1 MRKNDEK
8 NPITESQTR
17 LSPSNH
23 KKRKRNIFDKDFET
37 NKIALSTKK
46 SKDELFLPKKKIIP
60 NIYHHRRTKSSGQ
73 DYMECMTNH
82 NNIINN
88 NSSGTKLSFIFKRK
102 EKDKNYDIFSVSRN
116 KKYKNNLD
124 ENKKSTSK
132 LLSMSFSL
140 KDFRNHLIN
149 SFSNN
154 NLKELKSNNK
164 WSNNENL
171 KNTKSFFNL
180 DNLTNIEETRNTTS
194 ITGFNNSNLIYSKR
208 LSNKGKQNAKS
219 TKYIITKN
227 KQNIKKLYSSKNSS
241 SKIITYTNNNAIK
254 EKVFPKYNLHRY
266 IYKHYNVRPKR
277 NLSKLDNNSYLLTK
291 KTFRN
296 SQKCLSNTHN
306 GTKTSIKPNNESEY
320 NSKSNIFDLKNNFN
334 DEIDDIK
341 SIRNRKRNIWS
352 STTNSSKNKQ
362 MKKEKE
368 KEKETYT
375 KYKKRKTKSQE
386 NIYSM
391 GITESE
397 TDFKSVEEIHF
408 LFVQISQRKKEFF
421 KKKNIENIKDN

>member
-124 ENKKSTSK
+124 ENKKSNSK

-194 ITGFNNSNLIYSKR
+194 ITGFNNSNLIYSKH

-241 SKIITYTNNNAIK
+241 SKIITYTNNNVIK
-254 EKVFPKYNLHRY
+254 EKAFPKYNLHRY
-266 IYKHYNVRPKR
+266 IYKHYNIRPKH
-277 NLSKLDNNSYLLTK
+277 NLNKSNNNSYLVLTK

-296 SQKCLSNTHN
+296 SQKCFSNLKN
-306 GTKTSIKPNNESEY
+306 GAKLYIKPNNESVY
-320 NSKSNIFDLKNNFN
+320 NSKSNYFDLKNNSN
-334 DEIDDIK
+334 DELDNIK
-341 SIRNRKRNIWS
+341 TVRDEKKNVWFSNN
-352 STTNSSKNKQ
+352 NSKNKQ
-362 MKKEKE
+362 IK
-368 KEKETYT
+368 KEKETYP

-386 NIYSM
+386 NIYKT
-391 GITESE
+391 GINENDA
-397 TDFKSVEEIHF
+397 DFKSVEEIHF
-408 LFVQISQRKKEFF
+408 IFVQISQRKKEFF

>member
-1 MRKNDEK
+1 MRRNDDK
-8 NPITESQTR
+8 FPITESQTR

-23 KKRKRNIFDKDFET
+23 KKRKRNIFGKDFES

-46 SKDELFLPKKKIIP
+46 SKEELFLPKKKISS
-60 NIYHHRRTKSSGQ
+60 NTYHHRRTKSSGQ
-73 DYMECMTNH
+73 DFIEFMTKN

-88 NSSGTKLSFIFKRK
+88 NPSASKLSYIFTRK
-102 EKDKNYDIFSVSRN
+102 ENNKNYGICSVSRN
-116 KKYKNNLD
+116 RKFKYNLD
-124 ENKKSTSK
+124 EKRKSNSNSK

-154 NLKELKSNNK
+154 NLKELNSNNK
-164 WSNNENL
+164 YSNNENL

-208 LSNKGKQNAKS
+208 LNNKGKQNAKS

-241 SKIITYTNNNAIK
+241 SKIITYTNNNVIK
-254 EKVFPKYNLHRY
+254 EKAFPKYNLHRY
-266 IYKHYNVRPKR
+266 IYKHYNIRPKH
-277 NLSKLDNNSYLLTK
+277 NLNKSNNNSYLVLTK

-296 SQKCLSNTHN
+296 SQKCFSNLKN
-306 GTKTSIKPNNESEY
+306 GSKLYIKPNNESVY
-320 NSKSNIFDLKNNFN
+320 NSKSNYFDLKNNSN
-334 DEIDDIK
+334 DELDNIK
-341 SIRNRKRNIWS
+341 TVRDEKKNVWFSNN
-352 STTNSSKNKQ
+352 NSKNKQ
-362 MKKEKE
+362 IKKEKE
-368 KEKETYT
+368 IYP

-386 NIYSM
+386 NIYKT
-391 GITESE
+391 GINENDA
-397 TDFKSVEEIHF
+397 DFKSVEEIHF
-408 LFVQISQRKKEFF
+408 IFVQISQRKKEFF